1 MKMSA
6 RPEFD
11 VVALN
16 TTDSVLVL
24 LEIEAPE
31 RVPGQERPA
40 ATLQVVVD
48 RSGSM
53 TKDRRIEGVVEALH
67 GLVDRLDPTDHFGL
81 VSFNTQAKV
90 EVPAGPLTDKESL
103 RHRLSQVRAHG
114 GTDLS
119 SGLFRG
125 IQEARRASED
135 RGATLLL
142 ISDGHANQGT
152 TDHDLLREVAHDAY
166 EHGVTVTTLGYGL
179 GYDEELLGAVSEGGA
194 GSALFAEDPD
204 TAGGLIADETEYLLA
219 KTAQAA
225 SLTIRGGEFAERV
238 SVVGESSASRLD
250 DGALMVEL
258 GDFFSGESRRLLLRL
273 STAVLAEAGKRDDG
287 ENVVLAK
294 VELTH
299 VDPATLAS
307 YIDTLEVKVR
317 TAWRVDRRE
326 ADERVRAEELF
337 QEAQTAKRRAS
348 DAMRRGSREEA
359 ARHLRD
365 SVGRI
370 REAQVARPF
379 TGIGD
384 EMASQA
390 RALEVMA
397 RQAEGDDAQRAAKTF
412 YASSTGGTRGRGP
425 QGRDGG
431 RLGTGPSD
439 KAEGEADEGAR
450 GRRRLFGGRDR
461 SGESFP
467 DAPSGEEG

>member
-16 TTDSVLVL
+16 TPDSVLLL

-31 RVPGQERPA
+31 RAPGRARPP
-40 ATLQVVVD
+40 ATLEVVVD

-53 TKDRRIEGVVEALH
+53 TKDRRIEGVVEALL

-90 EVPAGPLTDKESL
+90 EVPAGPLTDKDSL
-103 RHRLSQVRAHG
+103 RQRLSQVRAHG

-119 SGLFRG
+119 SGLLRG
-125 IQEARRASED
+125 VQEARRASED

-152 TDHDLLREVAHDAY
+152 TDHDLLREVARDAY
-166 EHGVTVTTLGYGL
+166 VHGITVTTLGYGL
-179 GYDEELLGAVSEGGA
+179 GYDEELLGAISEGGA

-204 TAGGLIADETEYLLA
+204 TAGGLIAQETEYLLA

-225 SLTIRGGEFAERV
+225 SMTVRGGGSVERV
-238 SVVGESSASRLD
+238 SVVGESPTSRLD
-250 DGALMVEL
+250 DGALLVEL
-258 GDFFSGESRRLLLRL
+258 GDFFSGESRRSLLRV
-273 STAVLAEAGKRDDG
+273 SMAVLAEAEKRG
-287 ENVVLAK
+287 EGEDVVLAK

-307 YIDTLEVKVR
+307 HTDTLEVRAR
-317 TAWRVDRRE
+317 TAWRVERRE

-337 QEAQTAKRRAS
+337 QEAQSAKRRAS
-348 DAMRRGSREEA
+348 EAMRRGSREEA
-359 ARHLRD
+359 ARYLRE
-365 SVGRI
+365 SGARIRHARVAQPFAGPGRI
-370 REAQVARPF
+370 GE
-379 TGIGD
+379 
-384 EMASQA
+384 EMAGQA
-390 RALEVMA
+390 RALETMA
-397 RQAEGDDAQRAAKTF
+397 RQAEDDDAQRAAKTF
-412 YASSTGGTRGRGP
+412 YASSAGGTRGRGP

-431 RLGTGPSD
+431 RL
-439 KAEGEADEGAR
+439 AEGCSEEGEDSR
-450 GRRRLFGGRDR
+450 GGSRLFGGRDR

-467 DAPSGEEG
+467 DAPTDEEP